1 MLPDEEGIPLI
12 EFLAE
17 LKSDS
22 FQHGDVPENTTTAAA
37 TNSVY
42 SSFLQALNTGDALP
56 SDDEDGEHEDD
67 DDDAGEEDY
76 EWSEKL
82 SEDDDEDEEED
93 GEDDGEDDGEEEEEE
108 EEEDDEEEEEE
119 EETD

>member
-22 FQHGDVPENTTTAAA
+22 FQHGDVPENRTTAAA

-82 SEDDDEDEEED
+82 SEDDDEDEEEEEED
-93 GEDDGEDDGEEEEEE
+93 GEDDDDGG
-108 EEEDDEEEEEE
+108 EEEEE